1 MPRVSLTRTLLGLL
15 AALALAGPALAQSLD
30 IRSPTP
36 LHPGQNKGTIDNQV
50 GSQFWVFHTGAG
62 AGTITV
68 SFVSMGLFGNPMAA
82 TIDVVLHDG
91 SGKVIAQ
98 RTLTS
103 VGKVAQFSW
112 PGTFAKPGVTIV
124 EIRTENSNLVRNGG
138 DYAIEVSGPAIAW
151 GGGAGAG
158 PNPAEIAGSYAVMVC
173 PPDFQCDGL
182 AIHFAPD
189 GSVATTDGHAGRWT
203 LFDPDS
209 RIYSVVIGRDRW
221 TLQLVPGRGL
231 VDTHDRSVVV
241 FQAIRPR

>member
-1 MPRVSLTRTLLGLL
+1 MPRVSLIRMLLGCL
-15 AALALAGPALAQSLD
+15 AALALTGAAAAQSLD
-30 IRSPTP
+30 IRSPAE
-36 LHPGQNKGTIDNQV
+36 LHPGQNKATIDNQV
-50 GSQFWVFHTGAG
+50 GAQFWRFHTKGG

-68 SFVSMGLFGNPMAA
+68 AFVSMGLFGNPMTA
-82 TIDVVLHDG
+82 TIDVVLHEG

-138 DYAIEVSGPAIAW
+138 DYAIEVSGPAIVW
-151 GGGAGAG
+151 GGAPAG
-158 PNPAEIAGSYAVMVC
+158 PNPAAIAGTYSVMVC

-182 AIHFAPD
+182 GIHFSAD
-189 GSVATTDGHAGRWT
+189 GSVATTDGHTGRWT
-203 LFDPDS
+203 LFDPDA
-209 RIYSVVIGRDRW
+209 RIYSIVIGRDRW
-221 TLQLVPGRGL
+221 TLQLAPGRGL
-231 VDTHDRSVVV
+231 IDTHGQGVVV